1 MKTKKNLKFLL
12 LPATLL
18 LLILILIMQNI
29 GFSSLYN
36 TIARAN
42 PRYLFLAVALHASSI
57 LVRNLKWQI
66 FVNGIKRAPFFS
78 LLAILLAGSFMDTA
92 TPGPQV
98 GGGPLK
104 AYFLSKK
111 IKEDKATC
119 LSTILVERV
128 TGVGVLSFLGVC
140 SIFFVLVFVQNV
152 PLLVKVLLE
161 FVLVLL
167 VGLPLLG
174 FVVKEKYEKNE
185 GKKNEGKKNEGKR
198 NEGKKNERKKNEG
211 EGFKGKV
218 IISKIYY
225 FGPFSFLRQRFK
237 TLQGFDGYVRQ
248 KLGEFA
254 QTFSRLS
261 HDKKKVSENIIL
273 AFLGWLLT
281 FASSFVLFLA
291 LGHRPS
297 FFAVV
302 VVISL
307 SIFLSYFL
315 FMPGGAGVTELLMI
329 SLYISFGISATIA
342 ASVALLDRFI
352 FYLFSLGF
360 GYVSL
365 LYLNFRYGRFN

>member
-29 GFSSLYN
+29 GFSSLYS

-174 FVVKEKYEKNE
+174 FVVKEKYE
-185 GKKNEGKKNEGKR
+185 
-198 NEGKKNERKKNEG
+198 KNERKKNEG